1 MPGEGCSWRGIIMI
15 TTVSFFVA
23 LLIGLPIFITLL
35 LGTLVF
41 LMQADLTVL
50 MSDLTIQLYGSLNQ
64 NGLLAIPLFMLV
76 GELMNK
82 GGLTSRLM
90 NAADVFV
97 GGFKGGLAYVNLL
110 TNAMAASILGSAT
123 AQIAVMSRLMV
134 PTMVEKGY
142 KKEFSAAV
150 TMAGGLLGPIIPPSM
165 LMIIYGVVAYQPI
178 SALFIAGILPGILI
192 VLGFALVIF
201 VTGIVSGLPSGEHLK
216 HKNVRQEVLS
226 GLLPGTIPLVV
237 IICIIAGVMTPT
249 EAGAIASIMAFVM
262 GFFVYKS
269 INIKDL
275 PGIFGAVG
283 INTAT
288 ITGLIA
294 TASVFGWALSFE
306 GIPDMLV
313 EWISGITT
321 SPLLFLMLVYLLV
334 ILLGM
339 FLESISVMIVI
350 VPIILPAALSF
361 GIDPIHFGVIISLAT
376 LVGLVTPPVG
386 PGLYIAMTSAN
397 LPMGSL
403 FKAML
408 PFLLSMFICMLIIA
422 VFPAIS
428 LWLPSLM

>member
-1 MPGEGCSWRGIIMI
+1 MMTSV
-15 TTVSFFVA
+15 TFFVT

-41 LMQADLTVL
+41 LWQTDLTVL
-50 MSDLTIQLYGSLNQ
+50 MSSLPIQLYGSLNQ

-178 SALFIAGILPGILI
+178 SALFIAGILPGLLI
-192 VLGFALVIF
+192 IAGFALVIF
-201 VTGIVSGLPSGEHLK
+201 LTGLFAGLPSGEHLK
-216 HKNVRQEVLS
+216 HKNIRQELVS

-237 IICIIAGVMTPT
+237 IVCIISGVMTPT
-249 EAGAIASIMAFVM
+249 EAGAIASILAF
-262 GFFVYKS
+262 
-269 INIKDL
+269 II
-275 PGIFGAVG
+275 GAVVYRS
-283 INTAT
+283 ISLKELPAIFASVALNTAT

-306 GIPDMLV
+306 AVPDMLV
-313 EWISGITT
+313 AWISGITT
-321 SPLLFLMLVYLLV
+321 SPLLFLMLVYVLV

-350 VPIILPAALSF
+350 VPIILPAAISF

-376 LVGLVTPPVG
+376 LIGLVTPPVG

-397 LPMGSL
+397 LPMGAL

-408 PFLLSMFICMLIIA
+408 PFLASMLICMLIIA

>member
-1 MPGEGCSWRGIIMI
+1 MI
-15 TTVSFFVA
+15 TSITFFVT

-41 LMQADLTVL
+41 LWQTDLSVL
-50 MSDLTIQLYGSLNQ
+50 MSSLPIQLYGSLNQ

-178 SALFIAGILPGILI
+178 SALFIAGIVPGLLI
-192 VLGFALVIF
+192 IAGFALVIF
-201 VTGIVSGLPSGEHLK
+201 LTGLFAGLPAGEHLK
-216 HKNVRQEVLS
+216 HKNMRRELLS

-237 IICIIAGVMTPT
+237 IVCIISGVMTPT
-249 EAGAIASIMAFVM
+249 EAGAIASILAFIIGAV
-262 GFFVYKS
+262 VYKS
-269 INIKDL
+269 ISLKEL
-275 PGIFGAVG
+275 PAIFASVAL
-283 INTAT
+283 NTAT

-306 GIPDMLV
+306 AVPDMLV

-350 VPIILPAALSF
+350 VPIILPAAISF

-376 LVGLVTPPVG
+376 LIGLVTPPVG

-397 LPMGSL
+397 LPMGAL

-408 PFLLSMFICMLIIA
+408 PFLASMLICMLIIA

>member
-1 MPGEGCSWRGIIMI
+1 MI
-15 TTVSFFVA
+15 TTLTFFVA
-23 LLIGLPIFITLL
+23 LLVGLPIFITLL
-35 LGTLVF
+35 LGTLLF
-41 LMQADLTVL
+41 LWQTDLTIL
-50 MSDLTIQLYGSLNQ
+50 MSSLPIQLYGSLNQ

-90 NAADVFV
+90 NAAEVFV
-97 GGFKGGLAYVNLL
+97 GGFRGGLAYVNLL

-123 AQIAVMSRLMV
+123 AQISVMSRLMV

-142 KKEFSAAV
+142 NKEFSAAV

-178 SALFIAGILPGILI
+178 SALFIAGILPGLVII
-192 VLGFALVIF
+192 AGFAITIF
-201 VTGIVSGLPSGEHLK
+201 VTGITKGLPKGESRHRETLK
-216 HKNVRQEVLS
+216 KDLIG
-226 GLLPGTIPLVV
+226 GLLPGAIPTVV
-237 IICIIAGVMTPT
+237 IVCIISGVMTPT
-249 EAGAIASIMAFVM
+249 EAGAIASILSFLL
-262 GFFVYKS
+262 GKFVYKA
-269 INIKDL
+269 IALRDL
-275 PGIFGAVG
+275 PQMFGSVA

-288 ITGLIA
+288 ITGLIGI
-294 TASVFGWALSFE
+294 ASVFGWALSFE
-306 GIPDMLV
+306 GVPDMMV
-313 EWISGITT
+313 EYITGLT
-321 SPLLFLMLVYLLV
+321 DSPVWFLMLVYLLV

-350 VPIILPAALSF
+350 VPIILPAAASY

-386 PGLYIAMTSAN
+386 PGLYIAMTAAN
-397 LPMGSL
+397 LPMGRL

-408 PFLLSMFICMLIIA
+408 PFLASMLISMLIIA
-422 VFPAIS
+422 LIPDIS

>member
-1 MPGEGCSWRGIIMI
+1 MI
-15 TTVSFFVA
+15 TSVIFFIT
-23 LLIGLPIFITLL
+23 LLLGLPIFITLL

-41 LMQADLTVL
+41 LWQTDLTVL
-50 MSDLTIQLYGSLNQ
+50 MSSLPIQLYGSLNQ

-123 AQIAVMSRLMV
+123 AQIAVMSRLMI

-178 SALFIAGILPGILI
+178 SALFIAGILPGLLI
-192 VLGFALVIF
+192 IAGFALVIF
-201 VTGIVSGLPSGEHLK
+201 LTGLFAGLPSGEHLK
-216 HKNVRQEVLS
+216 HKNIRQELVN
-226 GLLPGTIPLVV
+226 GLLPGTIPVVV
-237 IICIIAGVMTPT
+237 IVCIISGVMTPT
-249 EAGAIASIMAFVM
+249 EAGAIASILAFVI
-262 GFFVYKS
+262 GAVVYKS
-269 INIKDL
+269 INLKEL
-275 PGIFGAVG
+275 PGIFASVAL
-283 INTAT
+283 NTAT

-306 GIPDMLV
+306 AVPDMLV

-321 SPLLFLMLVYLLV
+321 SPLLFLMLVYVLV

-350 VPIILPAALSF
+350 VPIILPAAVSF

-376 LVGLVTPPVG
+376 LIGLVTPPVG

-397 LPMGSL
+397 LPMGAL
-403 FKAML
+403 FKAMI
-408 PFLLSMFICMLIIA
+408 PFLASMLVCMLIIA

>member
-1 MPGEGCSWRGIIMI
+1 MMTSA
-15 TTVSFFVA
+15 VFFVS
-23 LLIGLPIFITLL
+23 LLAGLPIFITLL

-41 LMQADLTVL
+41 LLQADLAVL
-50 MSDLTIQLYGSLNQ
+50 MTSLPIQLYGSLNQ

-76 GELMNK
+76 GELMNR
-82 GGLTSRLM
+82 GGLTARLM

-123 AQIAVMSRLMV
+123 AQIAVMSRLMI
-134 PTMVEKGY
+134 PAMVEKGY
-142 KKEFSAAV
+142 NKEFSAAV
-150 TMAGGLLGPIIPPSM
+150 TMAGGLLGPISPPSM

-178 SALFIAGILPGILI
+178 SALFIAGILPGLLI
-192 VLGFALVIF
+192 VTGFALVIF
-201 VTGIVSGLPSGEHLK
+201 ITGIVKGLPSGELHPK
-216 HKNVRQEVLS
+216 SRVRQDLVA
-226 GLLPGTIPLVV
+226 GLLPATIPLVV
-237 IICIIAGVMTPT
+237 IVCIIAGVMTPT
-249 EAGAIASIMAFVM
+249 EAGAVASIMAFII
-262 GFFVYKS
+262 GAGVYKA
-269 INIKDL
+269 IHVKEL
-275 PGIFGAVG
+275 GAVFASVAL
-283 INTAT
+283 NTAT

-306 GIPDMLV
+306 AVPDMLV

-321 SPLLFLMLVYLLV
+321 SPIIFLMLVFVLV

-386 PGLYIAMTSAN
+386 PGLYIAMTAAN
-397 LPMGSL
+397 LPMGAL
-403 FKAML
+403 FRAMV
-408 PFLLSMFICMLIIA
+408 PFLLAMFVSMLIIA
-422 VFPAIS
+422 LVPAIS
-428 LWLPSLM
+428 LWLPSLMAG